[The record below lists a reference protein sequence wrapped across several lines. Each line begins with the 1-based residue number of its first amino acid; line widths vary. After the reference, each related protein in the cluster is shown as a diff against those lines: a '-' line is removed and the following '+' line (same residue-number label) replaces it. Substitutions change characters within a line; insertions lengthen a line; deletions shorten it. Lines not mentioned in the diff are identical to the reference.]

1 MKNRTRAC
9 MADRM
14 TDRLTFLS
22 ANLAS
27 PTPII
32 IRCVLQWELS
42 GAASAAD
49 AGGLKD
55 IAEAV
60 AEEESDG
67 YVLDLK
73 DGSDL
78 DRGSDFE
85 AAAEERRA
93 PVSLR

>member
-1 MKNRTRAC
+1 
-9 MADRM
+9 M
-14 TDRLTFLS
+14 TDGLFLRTCR
-22 ANLAS
+22 
-27 PTPII
+27 P

-42 GAASAAD
+42 GAGATAEG
-49 AGGLKD
+49 GGLKD

-93 PVSLR
+93 PVSHT